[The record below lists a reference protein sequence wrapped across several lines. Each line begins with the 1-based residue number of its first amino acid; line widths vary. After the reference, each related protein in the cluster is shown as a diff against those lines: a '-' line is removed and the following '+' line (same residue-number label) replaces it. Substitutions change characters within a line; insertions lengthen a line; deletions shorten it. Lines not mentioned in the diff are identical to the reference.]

1 MVGGVVTWPLLQT
14 EDGRLSGLQAAPAQG
29 VGSGPAGCRQVRPKV
44 SANSDIL
51 DGKINTCN
59 AVDVSVTPFSMSLL
73 LVANK

>member
-1 MVGGVVTWPLLQT
+1 
-14 EDGRLSGLQAAPAQG
+14 
-29 VGSGPAGCRQVRPKV
+29 V

-59 AVDVSVTPFSMSLL
+59 AVDVSVTPFSMSLSPFSMSLL